1 MPLMA
6 YYILIF
12 FKIIIMTR
20 IDLLHKIVD
29 RKKALGLTDGNIATL
44 SNLGTRTI
52 ARFFAGEDVK
62 LSTIEKITQLL
73 GIDFAGNEIID
84 SKTLKYNRA
93 REKALYLVSL
103 VQDTSSLEQQGL
115 EKADVDNL
123 IAQAQSEF
131 LTGKYQKTLWS
142 N

>member
-1 MPLMA
+1 
-6 YYILIF
+6 
-12 FKIIIMTR
+12 MTR

-44 SNLGTRTI
+44 SNLGARTI

-73 GIDFAGNEIID
+73 GLDFAGNEIID
-84 SKTLKYNRA
+84 SNTLKHNRA

-103 VQDTSSLEQQGL
+103 VQDISSLEQQGL
-115 EKADVDNL
+115 DKADIDNL
-123 IAQAQSEF
+123 IAQTGDEF
-131 LTGKYQKTLWS
+131 LTGKYKEKLWS